1 MTTHQT
7 RATLA
12 TSLLNNGA
20 PAALVSQLLGHFS
33 PEALAHYASYNDRT
47 MTYHLQQVWAA
58 GPGMDKP
65 GTILLRPGEL
75 TSANPQ
81 SAYDRIDLTVV
92 PVEHGLCRYGPVVG
106 GSRTQTRCRLP
117 LCGGGTNRGVPRL
130 HPEPVALLGA
140 STHGPTR
147 GTRRTR
153 PP

>member
-1 MTTHQT
+1 MVREIAKRLLKLDQFSSVIAARVTTHQT

-106 GSRTQTRCRLP
+106 GS
-117 LCGGGTNRGVPRL
+117 LCPFDKNCTT
-130 HPEPVALLGA
+130 AA
-140 STHGPTR
+140 SAP
-147 GTRRTR
+147 
-153 PP
+153 